1 MSTVQSARGKK
12 FIISKTVQVGGN
24 TLVSRFLGLAR
35 EIILMRFLGV
45 GVLADAFTAAFL
57 IPNSLRKIF
66 AEGALTAAFVPT
78 FVTLFHKEGRE
89 RANQLMALSF
99 VVFEGIVLL
108 LCMVVMIYPAETTLL
123 IMSGFSPEQVAATVP
138 CLRILM
144 PFIFFV
150 STSSLLAGAMNSV
163 HHFFVPAFSPILL
176 NIFFIGGTLACIAY
190 GWPVEYLCY
199 AIMFGGLAQ
208 FLLHIYAYFYEGFSF
223 AFPTKETF
231 CYFGD
236 VVKKFLPCFV
246 SMSVMELNLII
257 DQKFASFLHPGS
269 VTLIKYSSRFMGIPL
284 GVFAVAFS
292 TILLPHFSRVRMYA
306 PSRLSF
312 YLLESM
318 KLVLWVTLPA
328 TLIMGYLSEE
338 IFQTLFAS
346 VSSKF
351 PAAMVPEAGTMLLG
365 FLLGLFFFSINKIL
379 FSLFYSMHDT
389 RYPTIIAAVA
399 TVANI
404 GLNYV
409 LVNAFG
415 GFGLAIATSISGAIQ
430 MLLCLLLLSRV
441 HKFTLYPGRFG
452 AFLLRY
458 TLQVIIVLLPFLGLY
473 HVSLAAMNRL
483 LTGNTMR
490 FFFLKSFGYWIWV
503 APLMVACFFCLYVT
517 RKLFKVKL
525 YFLD

>member
-1 MSTVQSARGKK
+1 MSTVRGKS
-12 FIISKTVQVGGN
+12 FIISKTVQVGSN

-78 FVTLFHKEGRE
+78 FVNLFHKEGKE

-99 VVFEGIVLL
+99 VVFEGVVLL
-108 LCMVVMIYPAETTLL
+108 LCVLVMMYPAQTTLL
-123 IMSGFSPEQVAATVP
+123 IMSGFSEKQVAATIP

-176 NIFFIGGTLACIAY
+176 NVFFIGGTLSCLWY
-190 GWPVEYLCY
+190 NWSVEYLCY
-199 AIMFGGLAQ
+199 TIMLGGLAQ

-223 AFPTKETF
+223 ALPSKETF
-231 CYFGD
+231 SYFKQ
-236 VVKKFLPCFV
+236 VVVKFLPCLF

-257 DQKFASFLHPGS
+257 DQRFASFLHPGS
-269 VTLIKYSSRFMGIPL
+269 VTLIKYANRFMGIPL

-318 KLVLWVTLPA
+318 KFVLWVTLPA
-328 TLIMGYLSEE
+328 TLMMGYLSED

-351 PAAMVPEAGTMLLG
+351 PVAMVPEAGTMLFG

-379 FSLFYSMHDT
+379 LSLFYSLHDT
-389 RYPTIIAAVA
+389 RYPTVVAAIATA
-399 TVANI
+399 ANF

-409 LVNAFG
+409 LVDILG
-415 GFGLAIATSISGAIQ
+415 GFGLALATSISGLIQ
-430 MLLCLLLLSRV
+430 MFLCLYLLSRI
-441 HKFTLYPGRFG
+441 HGFALYPARFG
-452 AFLLRY
+452 AFCMRY
-458 TLQVIIVLLPFLGLY
+458 ALQVTLILAPFYLVY
-473 HVSLAAMNRL
+473 RL
-483 LTGNTMR
+483 LLSYLSKLLTTDWVH
-490 FFFLKSFGYWIWV
+490 FFFLKSFGYWVWV
-503 APLMVACFFCLYVT
+503 APLMMACYYCLYAT
-517 RKLFKVKL
+517 RRICRIKL
-525 YFLD
+525 YYLD

>member
-1 MSTVQSARGKK
+1 MSTVRGKK
-12 FIISKTVQVGGN
+12 FIIAKTIQVGGN
-24 TLVSRFLGLAR
+24 TLISRFLGLAR

-45 GVLADAFTAAFL
+45 GILADAFTAAFL

-78 FVTLFHKEGRE
+78 FVNLFHKEGKE

-99 VVFEGIVLL
+99 MVFEGVVLL
-108 LCMVVMIYPAETTLL
+108 LCILVMAYPEQTTLL

-144 PFIFFV
+144 PFIFFI

-176 NIFFIGGTLACIAY
+176 NVFFIGGTLACIAY

-199 AIMFGGLAQ
+199 TIMLGGAAQ
-208 FLLHIYAYFYEGFSF
+208 FVLHLMAYFYEGFSI
-223 AFPTKETF
+223 ALPTRETF
-231 CYFGD
+231 GAFKHIL
-236 VVKKFLPCFV
+236 VKFLPCFI
-246 SMSVMELNLII
+246 SMSVMEISLII

-318 KLVLWVTLPA
+318 KLVFWVTLPA
-328 TLIMGYLSEE
+328 TLIMGYLSED

-351 PAAMVPEAGTMLLG
+351 PAAMVPEAGLMLLG
-365 FLLGLFFFSINKIL
+365 FLLGLFFFSMNKIL
-379 FSLFYSMHDT
+379 LSLFYSLHDT
-389 RYPTIIAAVA
+389 RYPTLVAGVA
-399 TVANI
+399 TIANI
-404 GLNYV
+404 GLNYL
-409 LVNAFG
+409 LVDWLG
-415 GFGLAIATSISGAIQ
+415 GFGLALATSMSGAIQ
-430 MLLCLLLLSRV
+430 MILCLMLLARI
-441 HKFTLYPGRFG
+441 HGFTLFPARFA
-452 AFLLRY
+452 AFAVRY
-458 TLQVIIVLLPFLGLY
+458 CTQVCLVLLPFYGLFMLIVY
-473 HVSLAAMNRL
+473 KFNRWL
-483 LTGNTMR
+483 VGDWAR
-490 FFFLKSFGYWIWV
+490 FFFLKSFGYWLWA
-503 APLMVACFFCLYVT
+503 APLMVACFYCLYAT
-517 RKLFKVKL
+517 RKFFKVKL